1 MTEDGREKIDGL
13 IRLRLYEGTRGLA
26 PLSIIGQALD
36 YSPQTTGI
44 PGDGACFCCFV
55 EPPHGHFSKH

>member
-36 YSPQTTGI
+36 YSPQGTEHEKMDST
-44 PGDGACFCCFV
+44 
-55 EPPHGHFSKH
+55 